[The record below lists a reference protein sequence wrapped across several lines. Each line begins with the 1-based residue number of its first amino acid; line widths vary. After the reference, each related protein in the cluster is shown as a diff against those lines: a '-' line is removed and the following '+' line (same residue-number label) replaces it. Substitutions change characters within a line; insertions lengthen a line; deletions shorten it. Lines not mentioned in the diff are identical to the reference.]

1 MHLEITQRLIV
12 HCDGVDELADVSPGD
27 ASDANPAR
35 DARELGRSCVNATET
50 SYDATETSVDA
61 TRMRGGKTSVCA
73 KINAKKGRGMARI
86 HSKGHV
92 VGPPHE
98 NETLSTP

>member
-1 MHLEITQRLIV
+1 MHFETTHRLIV

-35 DARELGRSCVNATET
+35 DARELGRSCVDAA

-73 KINAKKGRGMARI
+73 KINAKKGRGKARI